1 MGNKFI
7 QSLEEQESITNTE
20 NGATAYNTTLLRAY
34 DLFALGGAY
43 RSRSDEDIIDLFRQA
58 YNEDADVALKT
69 LFYLRDVRGG
79 QGERHFFRVAMK
91 WLCQTHTQVAIK
103 LLKFIPFFGRYDDL
117 WECSYGTDAFS
128 VAVDIIWDTLQSDLI
143 AYEIGE
149 PVTLLAKWLP
159 SENASNKH
167 TKEMAKVI
175 TEALNLTRKD
185 YRKTLSKLR
194 ERIKVIERL
203 MSQNRWDEIKFEEI
217 PSCAGMK
224 YAAAFSRREI
234 IKEQYRKF
242 IESDDTKVH
251 ADTLYPYDV
260 IRQIKLNEH
269 WDYNT
274 DKIHYSL
281 DVDVDRD
288 VINKYWNNL
297 PDYFNGK
304 ENSMLCIVDTSGSM
318 QCGGNPKPT
327 DVANGLAIYAA
338 EHNKGEFANQF
349 ITFSS
354 NPHFVKFTEDMD
366 VIDKQLLIRSK
377 EEMANTDLLKTFELL
392 RSIALENDC
401 ADDLPESLV
410 VISDMEID
418 WGSNFESTKEAV
430 TEMAKEREIWKRYG
444 LKMPKL
450 VYWNVDARNNIF
462 LEDCGPDIT
471 FVSGCSPIIFK
482 SLLSGKTGLDVFKDM
497 VIDNKRYADIKVYK

>member
-7 QSLEEQESITNTE
+7 QSLEEHESITNTE

-69 LFYLRDVRGG
+69 LFYLRDIRG

-128 VAVDIIWDTLQSDLI
+128 VAVDIIWGTFQSDLI

-159 SENASNKH
+159 SENASSKH

-217 PSCAGMK
+217 PSCAGVK
-224 YAAAFSRREI
+224 YAAAFSRREM

-242 IESDDTKVH
+242 IKSDDTKVH
-251 ADTLYPYDV
+251 ADVLYPYDI
-260 IRQIKLNEH
+260 IRQIKLNEY
-269 WDYNT
+269 WDGNT
-274 DKIHYSL
+274 YKIHYSL
-281 DVDVDRD
+281 DADVDRD

-318 QCGGNPKPT
+318 QYGCNSKPT

-392 RSIALENDC
+392 RNITLENDC

-418 WGSNFESTKEAV
+418 YGSNFMSTKEAV
-430 TEMAKEREIWKRYG
+430 TEMAKEREIWKSYG

-450 VYWNVDARNNIF
+450 VYWNVDARNDIF
-462 LEDCGPDIT
+462 LEDCGPDIS

>member
-1 MGNKFI
+1 M
-7 QSLEEQESITNTE
+7 E
-20 NGATAYNTTLLRAY
+20 NLLNSG
-34 DLFALGGAY
+34 LIF
-43 RSRSDEDIIDLFRQA
+43 
-58 YNEDADVALKT
+58 
-69 LFYLRDVRGG
+69 
-79 QGERHFFRVAMK
+79 K
-91 WLCQTHTQVAIK
+91 WLK
-103 LLKFIPFFGRYDDL
+103 
-117 WECSYGTDAFS
+117 
-128 VAVDIIWDTLQSDLI
+128 
-143 AYEIGE
+143 
-149 PVTLLAKWLP
+149 
-159 SENASNKH
+159 SENASSEETIKLGNKTRQMLGMTH
-167 TKEMAKVI
+167 KE
-175 TEALNLTRKD
+175 
-185 YRKTLSKLR
+185 YRKMLTYGRAKT
-194 ERIKVIERL
+194 KVLETL
-203 MSQNRWDEIKFEEI
+203 MSTNRWDDIDFSKI
-217 PSCAGMK
+217 PSKAGLIYKNAFARRDIIARK
-224 YAAAFSRREI
+224 YEEFA
-234 IKEQYRKF
+234 K
-242 IESDDTKVH
+242 SDDTKVH
-251 ADTLYPYDV
+251 ADTLYPYDI
-260 IRQIKLNEH
+260 IRQIKLNEY
-269 WDYNT
+269 WDYKT

-281 DVDVDRD
+281 DADVDRD

-318 QCGGNPKPT
+318 QYGCNPKPT

-392 RSIALENDC
+392 RNIALENDC

-418 WGSNFESTKEAV
+418 YGSNFRSTKEAV
-430 TEMAKEREIWKRYG
+430 TEMAEEREIWKSYG

>member
-7 QSLEEQESITNTE
+7 QSLEEQESITRTE
-20 NGATAYNTTLLRAY
+20 NGATAYNTTLLYAY

-43 RSRSDEDIIDLFRQA
+43 RSRTDEEVINLFGKA

-79 QGERHFFRVAMK
+79 QGERRFFRVAMK
-91 WLCQTHTQVAIK
+91 WLCQKHVFVAMN
-103 LLKFIPFFGRYDDL
+103 LLQFIPFFGRYDDL
-117 WECSYGTDAFS
+117 WECSYGTEAFPI
-128 VAVDIIWDTLQSDLI
+128 AVNIISITLQNDLD
-143 AYEIGE
+143 AYEKGE

-159 SENASNKH
+159 SENASSKH
-167 TKEMAKVI
+167 TKAMAKVI
-175 TEALNLTRKD
+175 TEALGVTRKD

-194 ERIKVIERL
+194 ERIKVVERL
-203 MSQNRWDEIKFEEI
+203 MSQGRWDEIKFEEV
-217 PSCAGMK
+217 PSRAGMK
-224 YAAAFSRREI
+224 YAAAFSRREM

-251 ADTLYPYDV
+251 ADVLYPYDI
-260 IRQIKLNEH
+260 IRQIKLNEY
-269 WDYNT
+269 WDRRTY
-274 DKIHYSL
+274 KSHYSL
-281 DVDVDRD
+281 DADVDRD

-318 QCGGNPKPT
+318 QSGGNPQPT

-377 EEMANTDLLKTFELL
+377 EEVADTDLLRTFELL

-401 ADDLPESLV
+401 ANDLPESLV
-410 VISDMEID
+410 VISDMQID
-418 WGSNFESTKEAV
+418 CSSNFRSTREAV
-430 TEMAKEREIWKRYG
+430 TEMAKERAIWESYG

-450 VYWNVDARNNIF
+450 VYWNADARNNIF

-482 SLLSGKTGLDVFKDM
+482 SLLSGKTGLDVFLSL
-497 VIDNKRYADIKVYK
+497 IHI

>member
-1 MGNKFI
+1 MENKFI
-7 QSLEEQESITNTE
+7 QSLKEHESITNTE

-43 RSRSDEDIIDLFRQA
+43 RSRTDEEVIDLFRKA
-58 YNEDADVALKT
+58 FNEDADVALKT

-79 QGERHFFRVAMK
+79 QGERRFFRVAMK
-91 WLCQTHTQVAIK
+91 WLCQKHPKVAIN
-103 LLKFIPFFGRYDDL
+103 LLNYIPFFGRYDDL
-117 WECSYGTDAFS
+117 WECGYGTRIFPS
-128 VAVDIIWDTLQSDLI
+128 VISIIWETLQCDLI
-143 AYEIGE
+143 AYKKGE

-159 SENASNKH
+159 SENASSKH
-167 TKEMAKVI
+167 TKKMAKAI
-175 TEALNLTRKD
+175 TEGLGMSHKV

-194 ERIKVIERL
+194 ERIKVVERL
-203 MSQNRWDEIKFEEI
+203 MSQGRWDEIKFEEV
-217 PSCAGMK
+217 PSRAGMK
-224 YAAAFSRREI
+224 YAAAFSRREM

-242 IESDDTKVH
+242 IKSDDTKVH
-251 ADTLYPYDV
+251 ADVLYPYDV
-260 IRQIKLNEH
+260 IRKIKLEEH
-269 WDYNT
+269 WDCKT
-274 DKIHYSL
+274 FKSTYSL
-281 DVDVDRD
+281 NADVDRD

-297 PDYFNGK
+297 PDYFNDK

-318 QCGGNPKPT
+318 RDGGNPQPT

-354 NPHFVKFTEDMD
+354 TPHFVKFTEDMD
-366 VIDKQLLIRSK
+366 VIDKQMFICSK
-377 EEMANTDLLKTFELL
+377 EEVANTDLLKTFELL
-392 RSIALENDC
+392 RNITLKNNC

-418 WGSNFESTKEAV
+418 FGSRFDSRDEAI
-430 TEMAKEREIWKRYG
+430 TEMAGERMIWEEWG

-450 VYWNVDARNNIF
+450 VYWNVCARNDIF

-482 SLLSGKTGLDVFKDM
+482 SLLTGKTGLDVFKDM
-497 VIDNKRYADIKVYK
+497 VINNQRYASIKVYK